1 MGQSGMM
8 HIYALVMISL
18 SNPSEVSTVRYFD
31 NHSDCRVQMHEL
43 ADNNKSHMFDCWV
56 TRGDIIK

>member
-1 MGQSGMM
+1 MM